1 MWSESHKT
9 GLVNGIKYEILSGD
23 VIKIY
28 IPKNTDDLVAFK
40 ERSKF
45 IVTYLIDEGIFKKK
59 TCQIKI
65 VKT

>member
-9 GLVNGIKYEILSGD
+9 GLVCGIKYEILNKD

-28 IPKNTDDLVAFK
+28 VPKNTEDLVAFK
-40 ERSKF
+40 GRTKS
-45 IVTYLIDEGIFKKK
+45 VVAYLIDEGIFKKK

-65 VKT
+65 VKI